1 MTESTGDGVQVEP
14 EGAPPELNGRPG
26 GEPGP
31 DPDGGPDGGPDGQPG
46 GAAGAEATGLAARIE
61 ALFHTVRRP
70 DREQYTNEE
79 VARACR
85 EATGESFSTTYLWQ
99 LRTGRRDNPTKR
111 HLEALAQFFQ
121 VPPAYFFDERQGAE
135 IAKELA
141 LLGALRDAGVRS
153 LALRAVGLSPE
164 GLDTVSELVDVIARR
179 DSARKRPSP

>member
-1 MTESTGDGVQVEP
+1 MGTS
-14 EGAPPELNGRPG
+14 PELNGRPG
-26 GEPGP
+26 GEPGGEP
-31 DPDGGPDGGPDGQPG
+31 GGPEDGQEYPDGQEHPDGQPDG
-46 GAAGAEATGLAARIE
+46 GGAEASGLASRIE

>member
-1 MTESTGDGVQVEP
+1 MTESTGDGVQVGP
-14 EGAPPELNGRPG
+14 EGAPPELDGHAG
-26 GEPGP
+26 DGLAGDGHADADGP
-31 DPDGGPDGGPDGQPG
+31 VS
-46 GAAGAEATGLAARIE
+46 AEATGLSARIE

-121 VPPAYFFDERQGAE
+121 VPPAYFFDEQQGAE

-179 DSARKRPSP
+179 DAARKPRSS